1 MKKFFIVFLFHFSW
15 IPIGSHEWPQSI
27 NSTNP
32 NPKSSLATNP
42 KSFLS
47 RGKRETSTRHKIP
60 LSPVQ
65 AYRNRLK
72 NLPSHELHTNDHETL
87 TSHVGRTTTESP
99 TSTTFSPRNYLPLP
113 PPPPEIMSDVPN
125 GITSPISEYL
135 MPSTNVNPLPPPDD
149 TVHEPTGSGLRSV
162 SGTRNPRY
170 LRGMSE
176 ENAFIYYPSNYRSAS
191 PDGATD
197 KLIDENLINE
207 NSINDNKPGDAYER
221 VVRVRGR
228 ARRIKVTRRP
238 SLIPVVI
245 EEVVTHAPP
254 AYSSPTY
261 SPPGGE
267 VRSYRPPGVEV
278 RSHNAPVENSH
289 LVNPSGS
296 RSIYTTPTLESFGRK
311 DMRREH
317 IHKCLL
323 NDYQSATW
331 PQDATTVDKSDHD
344 WIQSEL
350 ESTCKVYIDKI
361 EQLRS
366 QCWNALSDLR
376 ANKYATPAED
386 RKHWWKN
393 LPFG

>member
-1 MKKFFIVFLFHFSW
+1 MKKFLIVFLFHFSW
-15 IPIGSHEWPQSI
+15 IPIESYEWPQSI

-32 NPKSSLATNP
+32 NPKNSLTKDTKNSLTTSPKSSL
-42 KSFLS
+42 S
-47 RGKRETSTRHKIP
+47 RRKRETSTRHKIP

-72 NLPSHELHTNDHETL
+72 NLPSHELHTNDHETF
-87 TSHVGRTTTESP
+87 TNHVGRTTTESP

-125 GITSPISEYL
+125 GITSPIREYL

-149 TVHEPTGSGLRSV
+149 TVRESTGSSLRSI

-170 LRGMSE
+170 LHGMSE

-197 KLIDENLINE
+197 KLIDENLIDE
-207 NSINDNKPGDAYER
+207 NSINENKPGDAYER

-254 AYSSPTY
+254 AYSSPTH
-261 SPPGGE
+261 SPPAEE
-267 VRSYRPPGVEV
+267 VRSY
-278 RSHNAPVENSH
+278 NAPLENGH
-289 LVNPSGS
+289 LVDSSGS

-323 NDYQSATW
+323 NDYQSGTW
-331 PQDATTVDKSDHD
+331 PQDGTIVIKSDQD

-350 ESTCKVYIDKI
+350 ESTCKMYIDKI
-361 EQLRS
+361 EEIRS
-366 QCWNALSDLR
+366 QCWTALSDLR
-376 ANKYATPAED
+376 AKKYIEPAED
-386 RKHWWKN
+386 RKQWWKN